1 MLKISY
7 PHLGDYHIPIRRL
20 LQDLFPMA
28 EIMPAPPFTQKTV
41 ELGARH
47 SPDFVCAP
55 FKYNM
60 GNYIESLEA
69 GANVLL
75 QTGLGCR
82 YGYYG
87 EVQEQILRDL
97 GYDFTFLCFS
107 REKASPQNI
116 YKACKKINPDLTFS
130 VFSRV
135 VLQTLLRLYCMDQLE
150 YFLRERIGFAK
161 SPNHFTSA
169 KSSFLKEL
177 SDTCSTPEIWKIYKK
192 YKKHYHAIET
202 HMPSDPLRVGIIGE
216 LYTLMEPYSNHF
228 LEKQLAKGGIVVS
241 RKMSASFLLFGKR
254 DTRSL
259 RCSKGYLQYTVGA
272 NGVDSVAGSRQY
284 VKTGYDGLIH
294 MKSFGCTP
302 ELNAQPA
309 LEQISRDYNIPIL
322 HLSFDTQTSET
333 GLETRL
339 EAFMDMIE
347 MKRKQRNEKIRQ
359 PGSRHRFHLHKRRIY

>member
-7 PHLGDYHIPIRRL
+7 PHLGDYHVPIRRL

-28 EIMPAPPFTQKTV
+28 EILPAPPFTQRTV
-41 ELGARH
+41 EIGARH

-60 GNYIESLEA
+60 GNYIEALDA
-69 GANVLL
+69 GANILL

-107 REKASPQNI
+107 REKASLQNI
-116 YKACKKINPDLTFS
+116 FHTCKSLNPSLTFFQ
-130 VFSRV
+130 FSTSI
-135 VLQTLLRLYCMDQLE
+135 LQALTRIYFMDQLD

-161 SPNHFTSA
+161 DPRHFSNVKKA
-169 KSSFLKEL
+169 FLKEL
-177 SDTCSTPEIWKIYKK
+177 TAEDSTPALYRIYHK
-192 YKKHYHAIET
+192 YQKHYHAIET
-202 HMPSDPLRVGIIGE
+202 HIPKNPLRVGIIGE

-228 LEKQLAKGGIVVS
+228 LEKQLARGGIVVS

-254 DTRSL
+254 DRRSL
-259 RCSKGYLQYTVGA
+259 RGAKGYLQYTVGA

-284 VKTGYDGLIH
+284 IKAGYDGLIH

-302 ELNAQPA
+302 ELNAEPA
-309 LEQISRDYNIPIL
+309 LEQIGKDYEIPIL

-347 MKRKQRNEKIRQ
+347 MKRKQRNEKVSQ
-359 PGSRHRFHLHKRRIY
+359 PGGRHRFHLHKRRVY

>member
-7 PHLGDYHIPIRRL
+7 PHLGDYHVPIRRL

-28 EIMPAPPFTQKTV
+28 EIVPAAPFTQKTV

-60 GNYIESLEA
+60 GNYIEALDA

-116 YKACKKINPDLTFS
+116 YKACKRLNPDLTFS
-130 VFSRV
+130 VFSTSI
-135 VLQTLLRLYCMDQLE
+135 LQAVTRIYFMDQLD
-150 YFLRERIGFAK
+150 YFLRERIGFAREPK
-161 SPNHFTSA
+161 CFTNA
-169 KSSFLKEL
+169 KKAFLKEL
-177 SDTCSTPEIWKIYKK
+177 TAESSIPALYET
-192 YKKHYHAIET
+192 YKKHRKRYHSIET
-202 HMPSDPLRVGIIGE
+202 HMPKNLLRVGIIGE

-228 LEKQLAKGGIVVS
+228 LEKRLAGGGIIVS

-254 DTRSL
+254 DRHSL
-259 RCSKGYLQYTVGA
+259 RSSRGYLQYTVGA
-272 NGVDSVAGSRQY
+272 NGVDSVSGSKQY
-284 VKTGYDGLIH
+284 AKAGYDGLIH

-309 LEQISRDYNIPIL
+309 LEQISRDYSIPIL

-347 MKRKQRNEKIRQ
+347 MKRKQRNEKISQ
-359 PGSRHRFHLHKRRIY
+359 PGSRHRFHLHKRRAY

>member
-1 MLKISY
+1 MFKIGY

-20 LQDLFPMA
+20 LQDLFPTA
-28 EIMPAPPFTQKTV
+28 EIVSPPPFTQKTV
-41 ELGARH
+41 ELGGRH

-60 GNYIESLEA
+60 GNYIELLEA

-107 REKASPQNI
+107 REKARPQNI
-116 YKACKKINPDLTFS
+116 YETCKKLNSNLTFS
-130 VFSRV
+130 MFSKA
-135 VLQTLLRLYCMDQLE
+135 VLQAIMRIYFMDQLD
-150 YFLRERIGFAK
+150 YFLREQIGFAK
-161 SPNHFTSA
+161 NAKHFTNT
-169 KSSFLKEL
+169 KKLFLKEL
-177 SDTCSTPEIWKIYKK
+177 AAENSIIGLYRIYNK
-192 YKKHYHAIET
+192 YRTRYHAIET
-202 HMPSDPLRVGIIGE
+202 HMPQNPLRVGIVGE

-228 LEKQLAKGGIVVS
+228 LEKRLAKGGIIVS

-254 DTRSL
+254 DRRSL
-259 RCSKGYLQYTVGA
+259 HSSRGYLQYTVGA

-284 VKTGYDGLIH
+284 AKDGYDGLIH

-309 LEQISRDYNIPIL
+309 LDQISRDYDIPIL
-322 HLSFDTQTSET
+322 HLSFDTQTGEA
-333 GLETRL
+333 GLETRI

-347 MKRKQRNEKIRQ
+347 MKRKQQHEKYSQ
-359 PGSRHRFHLHKRRIY
+359 SRRGHRLHLHKRRVH